1 MKRRTLTIGET
12 EILRMVQEEYGPQ
25 NTEKEVFFSEADEAV
40 LFVKARDG
48 TSPIMVVLTNLPKQ
62 VIRPG
67 ARTTC
72 VRRQG
77 VFSLWNSKSSL
88 IGMLSC

>member
-48 TSPIMVVLTNLPKQ
+48 TSPIMVVLTNLAVWRQ
-62 VIRPG
+62 DGTIADDEVLRREWLHTD
-67 ARTTC
+67 RT
-72 VRRQG
+72 
-77 VFSLWNSKSSL
+77 
-88 IGMLSC
+88 